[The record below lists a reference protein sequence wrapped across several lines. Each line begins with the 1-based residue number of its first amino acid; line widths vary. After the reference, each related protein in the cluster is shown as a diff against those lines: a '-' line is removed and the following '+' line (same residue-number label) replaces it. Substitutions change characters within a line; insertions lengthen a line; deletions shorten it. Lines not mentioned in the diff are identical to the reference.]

1 MTLPARAL
9 PLLALAALLLPACLV
24 SSDTSVEHR
33 GQYVGPETLDKIE
46 AGRNEAYVRALLGE
60 PTERTVLEDG
70 VELWRWTYSQVK
82 RSQTGVIFV
91 LGSKS
96 STEQQ
101 GAVHVEFKDGVVV
114 DAWRD

>member
-1 MTLPARAL
+1 MTRPSRSL

-46 AGRNEAYVRALLGE
+46 EGRSQAYVLALLGE
-60 PTERTVLEDG
+60 PSERTALENG
-70 VELWRWTYSQVK
+70 VELWRWSYSQVK
-82 RSQTGVIFV
+82 RSETGVIFV
-91 LGSKS
+91 LGSKR
-96 STEQQ
+96 STEEQ
-101 GAVHVEFKDGVVV
+101 GAVYVEFDDGVVV